1 MLVVVSY
8 DVCTETA
15 AGRKRLRKISKEVLD
30 YGNRVQYSVYE
41 CDLEPAQWEKLR
53 SRLLKLYDSQ
63 EDSLRF
69 YFLGKNWRKR
79 LEHHGQKDYLSID
92 DPMIL

>member
-8 DVCTETA
+8 DVSTETRE
-15 AGRKRLRKISKEVLD
+15 GRRRLRKISKEILD
-30 YGNRVQYSVYE
+30 YGNRVQFSVYE
-41 CDLEPAQWEKLR
+41 CDVDPGQWERLR
-53 SRLLKLYDSQ
+53 NRLLKLYDSN

-79 LEHHGQKDYLSID
+79 LEHHGQKDILSIE
-92 DPMIL
+92 DPMIV